1 MLPPTD
7 GDGLHLPNSAFPAT
21 FLLLPPVAPPKLG
34 DSEGVDVMNLK
45 TIAKVNVQ
53 HVQVVEDER
62 EQEVEH
68 EAEDEESVGYTLVGC
83 LWPDEWLQP
92 KAPRERRGTRRL
104 TRKLNGASELR
115 NDMEV
120 YGRRHRHIAKKWN
133 MMKTEN
139 VGRREGVDLLSA

>member
-1 MLPPTD
+1 
-7 GDGLHLPNSAFPAT
+7 
-21 FLLLPPVAPPKLG
+21 
-34 DSEGVDVMNLK
+34 MNLK

-53 HVQVVEDER
+53 HVQVVEE
-62 EQEVEH
+62 
-68 EAEDEESVGYTLVGC
+68 EAEDEESVGYTLVGS
-83 LWPDEWLQP
+83 LWPDEWLQL